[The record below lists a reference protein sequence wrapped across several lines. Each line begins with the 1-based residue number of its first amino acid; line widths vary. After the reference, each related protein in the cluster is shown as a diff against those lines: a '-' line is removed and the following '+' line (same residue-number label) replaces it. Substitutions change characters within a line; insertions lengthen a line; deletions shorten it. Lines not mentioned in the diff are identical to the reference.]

1 MTDGEWERILAHQ
14 SVSDDRCPVVELFS
28 GTVLENVTGAEAAS
42 DAARLAAP
50 CRDAGVLESI
60 EVQPQ
65 GFGTV
70 LREGGAALAGG
81 RRQRVSWIIRGGL
94 SREFGG
100 SQRG

>member
-50 CRDAGVLESI
+50 CRDAGCLSRSRCSRKASERC
-60 EVQPQ
+60 
-65 GFGTV
+65 FGRV
-70 LREGGAALAGG
+70 G
-81 RRQRVSWIIRGGL
+81 RRWRAD
-94 SREFGG
+94 GG
-100 SQRG
+100 SGCRGLFEAV